1 MNNFQNPYMPQY
13 TQRAYNNGITWVQGI
28 EGAKA
33 YQLMPNSNVMLLD
46 SESDGIFYIKVSD
59 NVGMCS
65 LRTFKF
71 EEITNYSKTV
81 DKNVDM
87 SQYITRDEFEK
98 VIGGLKNEQSISAVK
113 PNKQHSK
120 PIQELKQSAGITE

>member
-13 TQRAYNNGITWVQGI
+13 QQRNYNNGIIWVQGI

-33 YQLMPNSNVMLLD
+33 YQLMPNSNAMLLD

-59 NVGMCS
+59 NVGMCN

-71 EEITNYSKTV
+71 EEITNYSKPS
-81 DKNVDM
+81 DKDIDL

-98 VIGGLKNEQSISAVK
+98 VIGGLRHEQSIPAIKS
-113 PNKQHSK
+113 NKQHGK
-120 PIQELKQSAGITE
+120 PNQELKQSTGIIE